1 VGRYIGIRAGIL
13 VLFWII
19 TSPETAAATV
29 ANNIIMILKSI
40 AKFDHHLRAG
50 RHGVMG

>member
-1 VGRYIGIRAGIL
+1 VGRFVGVLAGIL

-29 ANNIIMILKSI
+29 ANIIKGLES
-40 AKFDHHLRAG
+40 LAG
-50 RHGVMG
+50 SLVNYVQGVTG